1 MTDWTYCDRAGVVA
15 LSTEV
20 RTFAVTVPAGTPI
33 DAPATF
39 NTSFPA
45 RNVEQ
50 VELAFPPGPM
60 GAVGVAIGAA
70 GQPVLPYNAG
80 AWIVADNDVITYPV
94 VGAHDSG
101 SWEVFA
107 YNLGNFP
114 HTIQVRFLLTTIGA
128 PGDAAPLQLVS
139 SAALSNTPIGG

>member
-1 MTDWTYCDRAGVVA
+1 MAT

-20 RTFAVTVPAGTPI
+20 RAFAITVQPGTPMN
-33 DAPATF
+33 APATF

-50 VELAFPPGPM
+50 IELVFPPGPM
-60 GAVGVAIGAA
+60 GAVGVSVGAA
-70 GQPVLPYNAG
+70 GQPVIPFNAG
-80 AWIVADNDVITYPV
+80 AWIVADSDRIAYPI
-94 VGAHDSG
+94 VGAHNSG

-114 HTIQVRFLLTTIGA
+114 HTIQVRFLLTTL
-128 PGDAAPLQLVS
+128 DATPDVAPLQIV
-139 SAALSNTPIGG
+139 SAAEISNTPIGDASV